1 MDINSASA
9 VLQASVTGAGLTFAI
24 FGVIIPILKDLQ
36 SRQLQIKTDIVQQI
50 LQKSKT
56 NKIDS
61 DEFRELLDKYDA
73 VEPTFFS
80 TSLILSTFIL
90 YGLAALLSI
99 GYLISPSIPLTDLAP
114 LFFAIAMAL
123 FMVLGISA
131 LRTILDIISSK
142 SSKASKKSK

>member
-1 MDINSASA
+1 MDITRASA

-73 VEPTFFS
+73 VEPTFCS

>member
-142 SSKASKKSK
+142 SSKASK